1 MKKNCTIPCF
11 SYGTEAAAWMCKNCD
26 NCIKGSRYNP
36 KTDTYTKCRCT
47 IQDDIY
53 IQYMGSGCD
62 AIRQKSYDATRHNI
76 CPYIIP
82 LGTPRPKRNKV
93 TLGQLTLFEL

>member
-1 MKKNCTIPCF
+1 
-11 SYGTEAAAWMCKNCD
+11 
-26 NCIKGSRYNP
+26 
-36 KTDTYTKCRCT
+36 
-47 IQDDIY
+47 
-53 IQYMGSGCD
+53 MGSGND

-82 LGTPRPKRNKV
+82 LGTPRPKRKKV